1 MFSAWLKLTHQGDSR
16 LRLGFTLCLF
26 LSSQRVHLFLSV
38 FINVCVGFESVRVED
53 GVREAPYTQAQRW
66 EYERR
71 GVGGLF
77 LCQEPAGPRGDAATF
92 F

>member
-1 MFSAWLKLTHQGDSR
+1 M
-16 LRLGFTLCLF
+16 
-26 LSSQRVHLFLSV
+26 HLFLSV

-66 EYERR
+66 EYE
-71 GVGGLF
+71 GKGGGGGLF
-77 LCQEPAGPRGDAATF
+77 LCQEPAGPRGGAATF